1 MEQTMDPT
9 ERPGND
15 STHYLR
21 AVIEATTKESR
32 ADALAQARTPEA
44 MDLLADDWE
53 DDEQRKTLTT
63 LFSSLEATPGCTVK
77 ARSLR
82 KAIEGLASTRRTDAR
97 LDQLVDEITTT
108 SLASALD
115 GSLPPESLVAAP
127 VLADLCVP
135 RGYRLAPNGVYKLSA
150 SPEGDIVSHRIA
162 ATPIFIVGR
171 TVDVLSSQAYRQV
184 VWLTAQGWASRV
196 VDRRTLCDGRQ
207 ILGLASYEAPVSS
220 NTSGQIVS
228 WLSEFEAE
236 NLWRFSTVQTTPRM
250 GWQPDGSFMLPD
262 QHYALTAA
270 ARYKFMPPDGQEHVS
285 NGWLT
290 RGTWEGWQEAV
301 VGVSEYPIMM
311 IAIYAAA
318 ASPLLHIFNMPG
330 FVVDICG
337 ETSGGKT
344 TALRLAASVWGKPS
358 DSYPTAM
365 YSWDATRVW
374 IERTAGCLYNLP
386 LILDE
391 TKRVKNPR
399 TLRDVIYDFCQGQ
412 GRGRGRPDGT
422 RRSETWRS
430 ILISSGEGSAVSYS
444 QDAGTRAR
452 VITLDGKPLGVDP
465 SKGGPAADR
474 LQSGIRANHGHLGR
488 RLAEYLVATQ
498 GNHDSLRELF
508 EQWRL
513 YYSDSA
519 RNAVAKRHA
528 AHLAVMAVTA
538 TILHDHLDV
547 PAAQCDPFAMLLEAT
562 NSAGGDA
569 DRPLEALQDI
579 VSWCAVNQNRFWG
592 RHDRQPN
599 GEPRVPHSGW
609 SGVWGDGEDWS
620 FIAVTGLTLR
630 NQLEAFGHHPP
641 EIISRW
647 SDRDWLVKSGSRPNR
662 TVRLDGQPTRC
673 YCISREAIDLALID

>member
-270 ARYKFMPPDGQEHVS
+270 
-285 NGWLT
+285 
-290 RGTWEGWQEAV
+290 GWQEAV

-391 TKRVKNPR
+391 TKRVKNPGSGPGSSR
-399 TLRDVIYDFCQGQ
+399 RYTSVGDMAKHSHLQRRGVSRFIQS
-412 GRGRGRPDGT
+412 GRRHSCPGHHAGWQTSGCGSVEGWPGRRQTSVGHPCKPRSSG
-422 RRSETWRS
+422 SETGRISGCDTRQSRFSPRTVRAVALVLLRLCTKRCGQETRGTPGCHGCHRNDSARPPGCPCGSVRS
-430 ILISSGEGSAVSYS
+430 VRNA
-444 QDAGTRAR
+444 AGG
-452 VITLDGKPLGVDP
+452 D
-465 SKGGPAADR
+465 
-474 LQSGIRANHGHLGR
+474 QLGR
-488 RLAEYLVATQ
+488 RRCGSSVGGTARHCLLVRCQ
-498 GNHDSLRELF
+498 PESVLGK
-508 EQWRL
+508 
-513 YYSDSA
+513 A
-519 RNAVAKRHA
+519 RPAAKRR
-528 AHLAVMAVTA
+528 T
-538 TILHDHLDV
+538 
-547 PAAQCDPFAMLLEAT
+547 PC
-562 NSAGGDA
+562 SA
-569 DRPLEALQDI
+569 
-579 VSWCAVNQNRFWG
+579 
-592 RHDRQPN
+592 
-599 GEPRVPHSGW
+599 
-609 SGVWGDGEDWS
+609 
-620 FIAVTGLTLR
+620 
-630 NQLEAFGHHPP
+630 
-641 EIISRW
+641 
-647 SDRDWLVKSGSRPNR
+647 
-662 TVRLDGQPTRC
+662 
-673 YCISREAIDLALID
+673 

>member
-1 MEQTMDPT
+1 MEQMET
-9 ERPGND
+9 ERPGDD

-21 AVIEATTKESR
+21 AVLEAETKEAR
-32 ADALAQARTPEA
+32 ADALAEARTPEA
-44 MDLLADDWE
+44 MDLLAEDWADDA
-53 DDEQRKTLTT
+53 QRKILTT

-82 KAIEGLASTRRTDAR
+82 KAIEGLASTRQTEAR
-97 LDQLVDEITTT
+97 LDQLEAAITETT
-108 SLASALD
+108 LAAALT
-115 GSLPPESLVAAP
+115 GRLPPESLVSAP
-127 VLADLCVP
+127 VLADLRVP
-135 RGYRLAPNGVYKLSA
+135 RGYQVAPNGIFKLSA
-150 SPEGDIVSHRIA
+150 SPDGDVVATRIA

-171 TVDVLSSQAYRQV
+171 TIDVLSSQAYRQV
-184 VWLTAQGWASRV
+184 VWLTPQGWASRV

-207 ILGLASYEAPVSS
+207 ILGLATYEAPVSS
-220 NTSGQIVS
+220 NTSGQIIS

-236 NLWRFSTVQTTPRM
+236 NLWRFTTVQTTPRM

-285 NGWLT
+285 RGWLT
-290 RGTWEGWQEAV
+290 SGTWEGWQEAV
-301 VGVSEYPIMM
+301 VGVSEHPIMM

-318 ASPLLHIFNMPG
+318 TSPLLQIFNIPG

-374 IERTAGCLYNLP
+374 IERTAGTLYNLP

-391 TKRVKNPR
+391 TKRVKN
-399 TLRDVIYDFCQGQ
+399 TKIIRDVIYDFCQGQ

-430 ILISSGEGSAVSYS
+430 VLISSGEGSAVTYS

-452 VITLDGKPLGVDP
+452 VITLDGKPLGIDP

-474 LQSGIRANHGHLGR
+474 LQAGIRVHHGHLGR

-498 GNHDSLRELF
+498 NDHQALRDLF
-508 EQWRL
+508 HQWRQH
-513 YYSDSA
+513 YTDNA

-528 AHLAVMAVTA
+528 AYLAAMAVTA

-547 PAAQCDPFAMLLEAT
+547 PAAQCDPFLMLAEAAHK
-562 NSAGGDA
+562 SGGES
-569 DRPLEALQDI
+569 DRPLEALQDL
-579 VSWCAVNQNRFWG
+579 VSWCAANQNRFWG
-592 RHDRQPN
+592 RHDRGPN
-599 GEPRVPHSGW
+599 GEPRVPYGGW
-609 SGVWGDGEDWS
+609 AGVWGDGDDWS
-620 FIAVTGLTLR
+620 FIAISGATLR
-630 NQLEAFGHHPP
+630 NQLESAGHHPP
-641 EIISRW
+641 EILSRW
-647 SDRDWLVKSGSRPNR
+647 AGRDWLVKSSSRLSR

-673 YCISREAIDLALID
+673 YCIRKEAIELALID